1 MSESDV
7 ITDIIRRQLET
18 TLSLGLPGLAGTTG
32 DIVSERVETVIRSGA
47 VPDSATRASGIPVL
61 LVLPGIAAERAMPLT
76 CQGTKTGYVDMH
88 PVSPDSFEPI
98 TGIDPPNSPY
108 LLIDVD
114 TGRETLGLSPR
125 AAAAHVAEAGRSA
138 LTLEEGVTLLA
149 LHPGILRERNC
160 FQMLGS
166 RRNDKRIA
174 SLWVTKEGKP
184 RLGWCYE
191 GVPDAWLGSASCA
204 ARIA

>member
-1 MSESDV
+1 M

-32 DIVSERVETVIRSGA
+32 DIVRERVETVIRSGA
-47 VPDSATRASGIPVL
+47 VPDSATRANGIPVL
-61 LVLPGIAAERAMPLT
+61 LVLPGVDAERAMPLT
-76 CQGTKTGYVDMH
+76 CQGTKTGYVDMR
-88 PVSPDSFEPI
+88 PVSPDSFQPI
-98 TGIDPPNSPY
+98 TGTDPPNSPY

-125 AAAAHVAEAGRSA
+125 SAAAHIAEAGRSP
-138 LTLEEGVTLLA
+138 LTLAEGVTLLA

-166 RRNDKRIA
+166 RRSDKRIA

-191 GVPDAWLGSASCA
+191 GVPHSWLGSASCA